1 MECDIS
7 LKKIVLAIGFGTEF
21 VEIKVYCTMQYHDK
35 LTKKQTIMTK
45 AELNARINA
54 NNEQKI
60 ETIKQAKLNLQDAIK
75 FYVMQTNLLGIEF
88 SEQPS
93 MQWYIDDEDNNDC
106 YIKHLS
112 FTDKGELADVTL
124 LSCYTDEEVVIDAD
138 DFWGSGADYD
148 DIAAEILYETK

>member
-1 MECDIS
+1 
-7 LKKIVLAIGFGTEF
+7 
-21 VEIKVYCTMQYHDK
+21 
-35 LTKKQTIMTK
+35 MTK
-45 AELNARINA
+45 SELNARINA

-60 ETIKQAKLNLQDAIK
+60 ETIKQAKQNLQDAIK
-75 FYVMQTNLLGIEF
+75 FYVEQTNLLGIEF
-88 SEQPS
+88 DEQPS

-124 LSCYTDEEVVIDAD
+124 LSCYTDEEVTIDAD